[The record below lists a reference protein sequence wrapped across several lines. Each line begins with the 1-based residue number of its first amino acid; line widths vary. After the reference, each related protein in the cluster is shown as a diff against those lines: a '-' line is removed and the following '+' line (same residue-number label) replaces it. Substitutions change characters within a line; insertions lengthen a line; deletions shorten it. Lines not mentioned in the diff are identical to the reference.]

1 MQLCCVFYGCCT
13 SQERINRSEVPRLLT
28 FSSSLLSLTLLTVVS
43 ANSVYSEIQQ
53 DNWRCE
59 QDEEQY
65 IVRDMGLIPGSGF
78 PGEEMAT
85 YTSILAWRTPW
96 TEDPGG

>member
-1 MQLCCVFYGCCT
+1 MQLCCVCYGCCT
-13 SQERINRSEVPRLLT
+13 SQERINRSTVARLLT
-28 FSSSLLSLTLLTVVS
+28 FSSSLLTLALLTMVS
-43 ANSVYSEIQQ
+43 ANSVHSEIQQ

-78 PGEEMAT
+78 PGEEMVT

-96 TEDPGG
+96 TEDPRG